1 MRCQPLGR
9 CRGIGRDD
17 CQGVS
22 GLIDQ
27 KFMFARVPVAVVD
40 IGDTLEALL
49 IRAML
54 ESLGAVVTLHLPG
67 TPGDFLTL
75 IGAGER
81 VHQHLVICGHGDDN
95 GFVFGDYIE
104 DIDTSMLV
112 EGSLPPSVVAE
123 HVRLSGKIVL
133 STCCETGGRA
143 YGDAFVEKGGAAL
156 YVAPDGSPE
165 GTDAPLF
172 VHCFFHQLLAR
183 KQTPE
188 AALERARAYDEAA
201 GMFVGHRHETV

>member
-1 MRCQPLGR
+1 M
-9 CRGIGRDD
+9 
-17 CQGVS
+17 
-22 GLIDQ
+22 IDQ
-27 KFMFARVPVAVVD
+27 KFMFPRVPVAVVD

-49 IRAML
+49 IRSML

-67 TPGDFLTL
+67 TPEDFLTL
-75 IGAGER
+75 IAGGER
-81 VHQHLVICGHGDDN
+81 VHQHLIICGHGDEN

-123 HVRLSGKIVL
+123 HARLDGKIVL
-133 STCCETGGRA
+133 STCCETGGKA
-143 YGDAFVEKGGAAL
+143 FADAIVGKGGAAL

-165 GTDAPLF
+165 GADAPLF
-172 VHCFFHQLLAR
+172 VHCFYHALLAR

-188 AALERARAYDEAA
+188 AALERARSYDEAA
-201 GMFVGHRHETV
+201 VMFVGHWRDR